1 MGDSGVLDIP
11 TCLCGS
17 LMVVLEKF
25 GDIFVC
31 PNCDLFH
38 KGVTPEDKVRDKAT
52 REQYNRWFPDQP
64 TNLKQ
69 GGL

>member
-11 TCLCGS
+11 TCLCG
-17 LMVVLEKF
+17 LPMVGSEGSAVF
-25 GDIFVC
+25 WWC
-31 PNCDLFH
+31 SNCDRPH
-38 KGVTPEDKVRDKAT
+38 KGVTVEDRVRDKAT
-52 REQYNRWFPDQP
+52 KGQYVKWFPDQP